1 MILRNTNLVVENLY
15 YLLWLKDSGLKDASF
30 SVKIPDTVIIQSGK
44 ILNWFF
50 SSKNGEGVLMKK
62 EVNLK
67 SSLIYDSFIRKA
79 SRSGIVASFIQNL
92 KNEDA
97 EAEAS
102 KTFLT
107 SNLLR
112 EESKLKFDIPKNEGD
127 ITVHYL
133 TKEKLKEF
141 LFTDAAINKT
151 GIL

>member
-1 MILRNTNLVVENLY
+1 MENLY

-44 ILNWFF
+44 IMNWFF

-67 SSLIYDSFIRKA
+67 SSLIYDSFLRKS

-97 EAEAS
+97 EAEVS

-141 LFTDAAINKT
+141 LFTEAAINKT

>member
-1 MILRNTNLVVENLY
+1 
-15 YLLWLKDSGLKDASF
+15 
-30 SVKIPDTVIIQSGK
+30 
-44 ILNWFF
+44 
-50 SSKNGEGVLMKK
+50 MKK

-67 SSLIYDSFIRKA
+67 SSLIQDSFLRKG

-141 LFTDAAINKT
+141 LFTDAANNKT